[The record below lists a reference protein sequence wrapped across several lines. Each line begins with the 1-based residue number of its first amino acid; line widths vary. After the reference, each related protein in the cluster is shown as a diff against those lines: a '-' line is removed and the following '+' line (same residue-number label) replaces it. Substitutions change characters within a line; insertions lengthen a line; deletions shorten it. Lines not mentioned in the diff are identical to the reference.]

1 MDRQILLVGYFGFDN
16 LGDELLLIS
25 LLDFIRHNFQDIKP
39 LVLYGKNL
47 PSVYGAD
54 VIPRK
59 KLLSGI
65 IKADGVCFSGGSIIQ
80 DATSVRSL
88 VYYLGIIL
96 LSFITGKPVI
106 MVSQGFG
113 PVETWLGKKL
123 IRILDLVYSI
133 SVRDVDS
140 YKFLERSGIRRP
152 KIYQGND
159 LVSFL
164 DIDRFRIEDS
174 SVERDVL
181 VSVREAEGFREE
193 EFLDAFVRFRE
204 ENNLNLAFFVTH
216 KDEDARIT
224 EEFARKLDCEILFW
238 DDPISAMKILSSAR
252 FIVSMRLH
260 PLIIS
265 SLLEIPFLG
274 IIYDPKVRS
283 FVSLFPDAHSLDIS
297 SDSSRIEDTLNL
309 AWRNRERLK
318 SGIIKY
324 RDNLNKQET
333 FNPIYDLYSLWS
345 KDR

>member
-80 DATSVRSL
+80 DTTSVRSL

-113 PVETWLGKKL
+113 PVKTWLGEKL
-123 IRILDLVYSI
+123 IRILNLVYSI
-133 SVRDVDS
+133 SVRDMDS

-164 DIDRFRIEDS
+164 DVDRFRLEDS

-181 VSVREAEGFREE
+181 V
-193 EFLDAFVRFRE
+193 
-204 ENNLNLAFFVTH
+204 
-216 KDEDARIT
+216 
-224 EEFARKLDCEILFW
+224 
-238 DDPISAMKILSSAR
+238 
-252 FIVSMRLH
+252 
-260 PLIIS
+260 
-265 SLLEIPFLG
+265 
-274 IIYDPKVRS
+274 
-283 FVSLFPDAHSLDIS
+283 
-297 SDSSRIEDTLNL
+297 
-309 AWRNRERLK
+309 
-318 SGIIKY
+318 
-324 RDNLNKQET
+324 
-333 FNPIYDLYSLWS
+333 
-345 KDR
+345 